1 MSRPSEFEEKTRL
14 FHRTAALAASAG
26 DDDSAI
32 SRCCYAMF
40 LMAEAAL
47 LTVGVSAACRRG
59 VSTAFSKHFVARG
72 PFSRAVGKSL
82 RRMFE
87 LRLRA
92 DCDAMLVSTAAEAE
106 RAPADAPLFAD
117 TLTAY
122 LRSGNP
128 EPESGT

>member
-1 MSRPSEFEEKTRL
+1 MSRPPQFEEKARL
-14 FHRTAALAASAG
+14 FLRTAALAASAG
-26 DDDSAI
+26 DYDSAI
-32 SRCCYAMF
+32 SRCYYAMF

-47 LTVGVSAACRRG
+47 LSVGVSAASHRG
-59 VSTAFSKHFVARG
+59 VLTAFSKHFVARG
-72 PFSRAVGKSL
+72 PFGREIGKNL

-92 DCDAMLVSTAAEAE
+92 DYDAMLVSTAAEAE
-106 RAPADAPLFAD
+106 RALADAQLFVD

-122 LRSGNP
+122 LRSGNA